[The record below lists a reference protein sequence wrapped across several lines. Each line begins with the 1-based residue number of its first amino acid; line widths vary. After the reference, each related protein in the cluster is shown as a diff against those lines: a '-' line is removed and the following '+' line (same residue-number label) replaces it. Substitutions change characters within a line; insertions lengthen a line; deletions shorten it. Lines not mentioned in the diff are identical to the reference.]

1 MHEVCQV
8 LSTSHVPQCPTSLLR
23 KPRLGEIKWLS
34 SMVFSSYRHNHPSHM
49 PIKNVHRHRTTVTCE
64 ALAGTLMTMTSNS
77 WCPLFTWAPWKQSW
91 ASFWIPLQLVHSSI
105 TAHLPLSI
113 TVYLNTCL
121 TCRLLWGPMMGQK
134 KYCAGSS
141 EGPWWGRRS
150 ILFTTIHSLNKYLL
164 STFYVPDSEDS
175 TGS

>member
-49 PIKNVHRHRTTVTCE
+49 PIKNVHRHRTTVTCD

-134 KYCAGSS
+134 KYSLHHHS
-141 EGPWWGRRS
+141 
-150 ILFTTIHSLNKYLL
+150 FTQQIFIEYLL
-164 STFYVPDSEDS
+164 CARQWGLNRELTRNSYTS
-175 TGS
+175 G